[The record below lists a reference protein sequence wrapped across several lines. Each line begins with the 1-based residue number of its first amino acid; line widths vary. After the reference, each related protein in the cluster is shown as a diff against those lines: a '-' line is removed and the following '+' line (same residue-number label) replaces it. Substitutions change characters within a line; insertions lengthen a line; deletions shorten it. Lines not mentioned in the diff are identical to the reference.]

1 MDTDK
6 VTALV
11 AELANILKEEGLRL
25 VGLKVEG
32 PKKVKKPKEPKDAEA
47 KKSKPKKKAAIEIR
61 QIELPDYMQNE
72 EKLRG
77 VCVGA
82 CIYTGKWSKGKR
94 VKDDEGKYIRNDKG
108 EYLREPGSVAHAH
121 TGTQGPFHGYIC
133 FASME
138 EFNKHLTCK
147 HELAHIAT
155 DEGHTKP
162 WAEKYVSYGGPKWLT
177 VEWLQN
183 KYGFDDAGNEGTKLM
198 DEWRKWAGLADT
210 NETEQEGGQEK
221 KPE

>member
-1 MDTDK
+1 MNKKT
-6 VTALV
+6 TSSILT
-11 AELANILKEEGLRL
+11 ELLAIMKGIKDR
-25 VGLKVEG
+25 VGLEAAL
-32 PKKVKKPKEPKDAEA
+32 PKEPETETETKTKA
-47 KKSKPKKKAAIEIR
+47 KSKKKVAIEIR
-61 QIELPDYMQNE
+61 KIELPEYMENE

-82 CIYTGKWSKGKR
+82 CIYTGKWAKGKR
-94 VKDDEGKYIRNDKG
+94 VKDKAGEYIRNEKG

-121 TGTQGPFHGYIC
+121 TGNRGPFHGYIC

-147 HELAHIAT
+147 HELAHIST
-155 DEGHTKP
+155 GDGHTQA

-177 VEWLQN
+177 VEWLRN
-183 KYGFDDAGNEGTKLM
+183 KYGFDELGGEGTKIM

-210 NETEQEGGQEK
+210 NENEQEGAQVK
-221 KPE
+221 KD